1 MATQAQHRFEPA
13 GFSAI
18 RAEDSD
24 EVATLR
30 ADLIAVY
37 QPVNS
42 QELHAVERIA
52 LAQHSINRSYRIEAG
67 LVTCGLEEALELPAE
82 PRILKNPELTR
93 GITVSRGQN
102 HNYWMAFGFHRMNR
116 LNKDWPL
123 LLRYQAQAERLFRRA
138 IEEFERLRK
147 LREVFPAQDLL
158 EVGPEPEPEP
168 APQPEPTP
176 ETIQPPELL
185 PIPADPEPEPETEAP
200 PPPVAQRKSKPPDR
214 GRHRAEPETP
224 VGLNCDS

>member
-18 RAEDSD
+18 RAETSD

-52 LAQHSINRSYRIEAG
+52 LAQHSIKPQLSRSRSRPRHLAASKRASR
-67 LVTCGLEEALELPAE
+67 TPAPN
-82 PRILKNPELTR
+82 PRILKNPELTH

-102 HNYWMAFGFHRMNR
+102 HNGIWMAFGFHRMNR
-116 LNKDWPL
+116 LNKDWPM

-138 IEEFERLRK
+138 IEEFERLRA
-147 LREVFPAQDLL
+147 LRDVFPVRDLIEL
-158 EVGPEPEPEP
+158 E
-168 APQPEPTP
+168 PQP
-176 ETIQPPELL
+176 
-185 PIPADPEPEPETEAP
+185 DPEPETLQQSEPASLLADPTPDPE
-200 PPPVAQRKSKPPDR
+200 PVAPTGSQSRR
-214 GRHRAEPETP
+214 GRAERRRDRAQPETP
-224 VGLNCDS
+224 VIRNCDS